1 MARIYAFSKDTCQ
14 EEFKLRAEALA
25 PLDKKG
31 LRAFA
36 ENTLEKIKQQK
47 QYSDVKE
54 LSFPIVEDSY
64 LYTFA
69 KLEKTYAMA
78 NTRSAPDMA
87 AKHVISDIL
96 PVIRNIK
103 SYADDFFTKHDLDAQ
118 TSDSLYAAAI
128 ISFATPTS
136 IINDTHVAIAGEK
149 AAQILQKEKEIQKD
163 AFSYYKT
170 DTPAESK
177 LLHLVYAKIQSDK
190 YLREL
195 EKGTPNKVTENAMSD
210 FCEHISQLFLAR
222 DTSDIEEI
230 ILKRTSEIRKR
241 VNDLKNG
248 ASPTDDAPQI

>member
-14 EEFKLRAEALA
+14 EEFKLRAEAFA

-31 LRAFA
+31 LRAYA

-69 KLEKTYAMA
+69 KVEETFVPSKNGFAA
-78 NTRSAPDMA
+78 DIA
-87 AKHVISDIL
+87 AKYTISNIL
-96 PVIRNIK
+96 HVIRNIK

-136 IINDTHVAIAGEK
+136 VINDTHVAIAALLRRVLPVQLSK
-149 AAQILQKEKEIQKD
+149 AGYPNRQSRCEPLQN
-163 AFSYYKT
+163 
-170 DTPAESK
+170 
-177 LLHLVYAKIQSDK
+177 
-190 YLREL
+190 R
-195 EKGTPNKVTENAMSD
+195 
-210 FCEHISQLFLAR
+210 
-222 DTSDIEEI
+222 
-230 ILKRTSEIRKR
+230 
-241 VNDLKNG
+241 
-248 ASPTDDAPQI
+248 